1 MNMVECED
9 KTCRQG
15 TKLYSEECYKPNEEG
30 EYEDD
35 DGQAYMVRCLL
46 LAPEINNETKQ
57 HKLFYTRCTIKP
69 IYF

>member
-1 MNMVECED
+1 MVECED

-15 TKLYSEECYKPNEEG
+15 TKLYSEECYEPNEEG

-35 DGQAYMVRCLL
+35 DDSQAYMVRCLL
-46 LAPEINNETKQ
+46 LAPKINNETKQ
-57 HKLFYTRCTIKP
+57 HKHFHTRFTIKP

>member
-1 MNMVECED
+1 MVECED

-15 TKLYSEECYKPNEEG
+15 TKLYSEECYEPNEEG

-35 DGQAYMVRCLL
+35 DDSQAYMVRCLL
-46 LAPEINNETKQ
+46 LAPKINNETKQ
-57 HKLFYTRCTIKP
+57 HKHFHTICTIKP